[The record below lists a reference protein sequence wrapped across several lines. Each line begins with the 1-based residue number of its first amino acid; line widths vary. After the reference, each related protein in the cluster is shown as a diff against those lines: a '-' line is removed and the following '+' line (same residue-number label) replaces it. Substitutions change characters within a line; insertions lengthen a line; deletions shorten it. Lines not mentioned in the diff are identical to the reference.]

1 MKRSVQAQYTIQYI
15 NNTNKSIFLTGKAG
29 TGKTTLLKEILQIT
43 HKNTVVVAPT
53 GIAALNANG
62 VTIHSMF
69 QLPFATFIPDSK
81 EIISINSTLKIENR
95 TSLARHFKMN
105 AIKKAVIKNL
115 ELLVIDE
122 VSMLRADV
130 LDAIDFMMRITRKNN
145 DPFGGV
151 QVLFI
156 GDLLQLP
163 PVVKSEEW
171 HVLKNYYAGM
181 FFFNAHVLQQF
192 PPLYIE
198 LDTIFRQSDP
208 TFIDLLNNLRKNKIA
223 PEHQKLLNQYI
234 QPSFNPKKH
243 KGYISLTTHSSKAN
257 KINQEALEDL
267 SEKRFIYLPEITG
280 EFPDKIYPIE
290 AQLELK
296 IGAQIMFVKN
306 DLNTDKQYYNGKMG
320 IIESLSEK
328 EILVHFP
335 DENKTIEV
343 EKYEWQN
350 IRFHVNPS
358 TKEIEEEVLG
368 TFVQYPIKL
377 AWAITIHKSQGLTFD
392 KAVLDVSQVFAPG
405 QAYVALSRLRN
416 LKGLVLLNPLLM
428 NGLTND
434 QTVTNYAT
442 NKTSEEDLK
451 NSYLIEKQQF
461 VCKLLCH
468 AFNLKELI
476 QEWRTHYYSYSS
488 LESKAIKNNHL
499 KWVTNQWEA
508 IAGLESPS
516 EKFIKQLQSLF
527 TKENIDN
534 QLIKERCEAA
544 YHYFFKTLDTLY
556 GALLFQI
563 EIIKRTK
570 NAKVYFKELY
580 QLEDQTLIALKSL
593 SKAKQV
599 ANLISENCDFTKE
612 NLDFKLIQKYRIT
625 KLDQAKS
632 RYYLE
637 NQNGLIND
645 DFDGYYDTSEK
656 KKVKK
661 EKKSTIEVTLE
672 MWKEQLSIPTIAKK
686 RKLTEATIFNH
697 FEKLIRME
705 IIQINEI
712 MAEERVEAIANAFNE
727 FKGES
732 LSQIKE
738 KLGDAFTW
746 EELKLYRATVK

>member
-1 MKRSVQAQYTIQYI
+1 MKLSLQAQYTIQYI

-29 TGKTTLLKEILQIT
+29 TGKTTLLKEILKVT
-43 HKNTVVVAPT
+43 HKNTIVVAPT

-81 EIISINSTLKIENR
+81 EISPSHSILKIENR
-95 TSLARHFKMN
+95 ISLARHFKMN
-105 AIKKAVIKNL
+105 AMKKAIIKNL

-130 LDAIDFMMRITRKNN
+130 LDAMDFMMRKTRRNEEA
-145 DPFGGV
+145 FGGV

-171 HVLKNYYAGM
+171 QVLKNYYKGI
-181 FFFNAHVLQQF
+181 FFFNAHVMQQF

-198 LDTIFRQSDP
+198 LETIFRQSDP
-208 TFIDLLNNLRKNKIA
+208 VFIELLNNLRNNSITA
-223 PEHQKLLNQYI
+223 EHQNLLNQYI

-257 KINQEALEDL
+257 AINQEALKDL
-267 SEKRFIYLPEITG
+267 SEQRFSYFAEIIG

-290 AQLELK
+290 AHLELK
-296 IGAQIMFVKN
+296 IGAQIMFIKN
-306 DLNTDKQYYNGKMG
+306 DLNADKQYYNGKMG
-320 IIESLSEK
+320 IIESLSNK

-350 IRFHVNPS
+350 IRFHINPT
-358 TKEIEEEVLG
+358 TKEIEEEILG
-368 TFVQYPIKL
+368 TFVHYPIKL

-405 QAYVALSRLRN
+405 QAYVALSRIRTLQ
-416 LKGLVLLNPLLM
+416 GLVLLNPLLM
-428 NGLTND
+428 NGVAND

-442 NKTSEEDLK
+442 NKTSEQDLR

-461 VCKLLCH
+461 TRKLLCN

-476 QEWRTHYYSYSS
+476 QEWRNHYYSYSS
-488 LESKAIKNNHL
+488 SESKAVKSNHL
-499 KWVTNQWEA
+499 TWITSQWEA
-508 IAGLESPS
+508 IAVLESPS
-516 EKFIKQLQSLF
+516 EKFIKQLESLF
-527 TKENIDN
+527 KTEKIDN
-534 QLIKERCEAA
+534 QFINERCEAA
-544 YHYFFKTLDTLY
+544 YHYFFKTLDSIY
-556 GALLFQI
+556 GELLLQI
-563 EIIKRTK
+563 ETIKRTK
-570 NAKVYFKELY
+570 NAKAYFKELY
-580 QLEDQTLIALKSL
+580 QLEDYTFSTLKVLL
-593 SKAKQV
+593 KAKQV
-599 ANLISENCDFTKE
+599 ASLLSENYDLTK
-612 NLDFKLIQKYRIT
+612 NSLDFKQIQKYRVS
-625 KLDQAKS
+625 KLDQAKA
-632 RYYLE
+632 RYLIE
-637 NQNGLIND
+637 NQNIIN

-656 KKVKK
+656 KKGKK
-661 EKKSTIEVTLE
+661 QKQSTVEVTLE
-672 MWKEQLSIPTIAKK
+672 MWKEQLSITAIAKK

-712 MAEERVEAIANAFNE
+712 MAEERVEALAFA
-727 FKGES
+727 FKDYNGES
-732 LSQIKE
+732 LSQVKE
-738 KLGDAFTW
+738 KLGDTFSW
-746 EELKLYRATVK
+746 EELKLYRATLK